1 MKKHNFILTALIA
14 VAVIAMAIV
23 SCKKETEN
31 TLNQKN
37 NIAVQAFDFRQIE
50 DINAYLKDFKAKM
63 TESKDNEAFSLDDAA
78 WHLASLAN
86 RDFCRINVEYN
97 DVQFDTVAMTVNITD
112 GAVLLSD
119 INAAYEQMCNE
130 IQQFIKGF
138 NHNNQNLYFINMFI
152 NANGNAKIALT
163 TTFTADSKNWED
175 YQWYFPDDWELA
187 DVCDYY
193 FNFAGNTQYPW
204 NGFGK
209 TELERILNI
218 YEHHNLNPDP
228 YATVYYTPTQ
238 AAVFEYST
246 SNTDPYGSPF
256 DNNSRVFAKINT
268 TNSNNYTYNLS
279 VDEMCYCLDSY
290 LGLGYD
296 YLAANSIHPL
306 ERPANWV
313 VKDSTAIIHG
323 IWYKHYH
330 ELTVQYGRLNADP
343 YNPDPGN

>member
-152 NANGNAKIALT
+152 NANGNAKIALM

-175 YQWYFPDDWELA
+175 YQWYFPDVWELA

-193 FNFAGNTQYPW
+193 FSSNTQYPW

-209 TELERILNI
+209 TELQRILNI
-218 YEHHNLNPDP
+218 YESYPPIHGGICYVPTRNIAFEYPNWLDP
-228 YATVYYTPTQ
+228 Y
-238 AAVFEYST
+238 
-246 SNTDPYGSPF
+246 DSPF
-256 DNNSRVFAKINT
+256 IIDSRLCAT
-268 TNSNNYTYNLS
+268 YSASYNLS
-279 VDEMCYCLDSY
+279 DDAMCYCLDSY

-296 YLAANSIHPL
+296 YIDNNYLVDDEHPVS
-306 ERPANWV
+306 WQV
-313 VKDSTAIIHG
+313 MSCDSVFSYLLPTT
-323 IWYKHYH
+323 YYH
-330 ELTVQYGRLNADP
+330 KLIVQYGTLCMD
-343 YNPDPGN
+343 DPGIVN